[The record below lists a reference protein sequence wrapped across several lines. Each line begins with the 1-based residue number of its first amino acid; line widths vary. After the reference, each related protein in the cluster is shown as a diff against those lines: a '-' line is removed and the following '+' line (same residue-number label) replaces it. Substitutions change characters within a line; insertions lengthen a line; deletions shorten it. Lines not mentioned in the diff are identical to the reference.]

1 MNCRLPQKC
10 PLTSPWVSLSL
21 SDVFTKACSSCLF
34 WQGDHVSFLT
44 APQGLGMKVKNAPSS
59 RNIFSFTQKY
69 PYFYVWSHGQNV
81 EDDHALDGHIIVTS
95 GDTSEDDSSPMKHD
109 EVKRHLVFWTK
120 KPEDSIR
127 VLVEL
132 GYFENLKTYV
142 RRIKDQTV
150 LTTTERLHI
159 CFGSFKYLF
168 QKFIFTSLF
177 PAFLHLYIW
186 TPVTDAE
193 VQLRREKLSFPSVG
207 RTQRVL
213 LLWAKPLGFY
223 HRAID
228 GRCWRGCLSFVFLSQ
243 QREAADVQRGGEGAE
258 EEIWEQRESVW
269 HRRKPLE
276 HLVL

>member
-168 QKFIFTSLF
+168 QKFIFSPLV
-177 PAFLHLYIW
+177 HL
-186 TPVTDAE
+186 E
-193 VQLRREKLSFPSVG
+193 
-207 RTQRVL
+207 TQRCN
-213 LLWAKPLGFY
+213 WGERNYHFHQLGELK
-223 HRAID
+223 
-228 GRCWRGCLSFVFLSQ
+228 GCYYFEPS
-243 QREAADVQRGGEGAE
+243 R
-258 EEIWEQRESVW
+258 
-269 HRRKPLE
+269 
-276 HLVL
+276 